1 MILVQ
6 MEILIVKCSTVN
18 WQKLMKN
25 YVDDDHDDE
34 EEEDGGEDGFDDGW
48 WWW

>member
-1 MILVQ
+1 MIQIQ

-25 YVDDDHDDE
+25 YVDDDHD
-34 EEEDGGEDGFDDGW
+34 EEDGGEDGIDDGW